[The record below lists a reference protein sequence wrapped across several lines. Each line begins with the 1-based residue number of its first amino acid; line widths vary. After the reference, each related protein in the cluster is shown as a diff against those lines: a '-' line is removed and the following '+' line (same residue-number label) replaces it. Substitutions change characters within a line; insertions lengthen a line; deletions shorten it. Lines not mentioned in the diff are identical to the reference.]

1 MSSGFN
7 FTVTSWFLGNVRVNP
22 YFNTQCP
29 PVPTALTFFQGLVVV
44 SIQRSFSWFMNFSRT
59 YRYINHVSNNIVRWW
74 FCKMF
79 LPKENINLY
88 FIIYQSAGFVN
99 KALRCTKYI
108 QDQVSWRILGLTKM
122 LYIVS
127 FLHYFDPST
136 IVPRW
141 KRNFF
146 FRLIRQQFD
155 NMTKRIGLTGV
166 IFQFGP
172 R

>member
-1 MSSGFN
+1 MTSN
-7 FTVTSWFLGNVRVNP
+7 FYFTATSWFPGNVRVKP
-22 YFNTQCP
+22 HSKHSAP
-29 PVPTALTFFQGLVVV
+29 PPILTALTFFQGLVVV

-79 LPKENINLY
+79 LLKENINLH

-127 FLHYFDPST
+127 FLHYYALRPEHNCTQMEKTFCCILLLFS
-136 IVPRW
+136 
-141 KRNFF
+141 
-146 FRLIRQQFD
+146 
-155 NMTKRIGLTGV
+155 M
-166 IFQFGP
+166 
-172 R
+172 